1 LFFETC
7 GDPTLHFPVCRFGK
21 NEAKLLRLAYL
32 RQAFLRA
39 CEDGLAVS
47 HDSESAD
54 LARSSAAQRVSNMS
68 SKNATPVVDWM
79 HKRDLP
85 GVMRIEESL
94 HAWEGWSEKQFIVSL
109 REKNII
115 GMVSKIVDTVGAYV
129 VYELREKE
137 FFFLKFG
144 IAPELRNT
152 RVGHVLVEELKRK
165 ARKYKKSLETVFWE
179 GEPVEVFKF
188 FANEGFKS
196 KLKKN
201 FFLSEQPFVPD
212 GIEFFWNL
220 NENTAETSEDEEN
233 GPMEEGKWRKK

>member
-1 LFFETC
+1 
-7 GDPTLHFPVCRFGK
+7 
-21 NEAKLLRLAYL
+21 
-32 RQAFLRA
+32 
-39 CEDGLAVS
+39 
-47 HDSESAD
+47 
-54 LARSSAAQRVSNMS
+54 MS
-68 SKNATPVVDWM
+68 DKKGTPVVDWM

-115 GMVSKIVDTVGAYV
+115 GMVAKIVDTVAAYV

-144 IAPELRNT
+144 IAPELKNT
-152 RVGHVLVEELKRK
+152 RAGHVLIEELKRK
-165 ARKYKKSLETVFWE
+165 ARKYKKSLQSLFWE
-179 GEPVEVFKF
+179 GETLDLFQF

-201 FFLSEQPFVPD
+201 FFLAENQFVPD
-212 GIEFFWNL
+212 GIEFMWNL
-220 NENTAETSEDEEN
+220 NENSQEVLGDNNFEPED
-233 GPMEEGKWRKK
+233 EGKWRKR